1 MELKVTLINVCET
14 IRIVAMTDAE
24 IVFSAYT
31 IPAFSVKLVA
41 SLQMKVL
48 EIYWY

>member
-1 MELKVTLINVCET
+1 MELKVTLINVCKT

-24 IVFSAYT
+24 FVVSAYT
-31 IPAFSVKLVA
+31 IPVFLVKIVA

-48 EIYWY
+48 EIY